1 MTPRRSTSH
10 QASPTLK
17 DSPHLQRFQAHKIH
31 PEIRFYISVTIGQG
45 WAASFQRLFFEACS
59 LVTSTDEGQQILALR
74 FRCPVT
80 Q

>member
-45 WAASFQRLFFEACS
+45 WAANFQGYS
-59 LVTSTDEGQQILALR
+59 LRINSLLAGG
-74 FRCPVT
+74 
-80 Q
+80 